1 LRLPARALGVDQ
13 LWRLFSKNP
22 SRHDGW
28 SIVKGTLENGD
39 VVDLLQGHGPAT
51 DARPAIISETYKNSR
66 WRRFMMTN
74 SVIEER
80 GSRKKYAAW
89 LCHSWNRAHG
99 EGERLL
105 KVDMVFMLETTA
117 RNFGLHPPVVPE
129 DMGHFDCAKLKGR
142 QQ

>member
-1 LRLPARALGVDQ
+1 
-13 LWRLFSKNP
+13 
-22 SRHDGW
+22 
-28 SIVKGTLENGD
+28 
-39 VVDLLQGHGPAT
+39 
-51 DARPAIISETYKNSR
+51 
-66 WRRFMMTN
+66 MMTN